1 MHWVLILMMTGGYGG
16 SSPAVGFHDF
26 GDEIACAVAGVNAKD
41 TQTKEYYHV
50 EWRCVPSQTPSYD
63 KP

>member
-26 GDEIACAVAGVNAKD
+26 ADEIACAVAGVNAKNAY
-41 TQTKEYYHV
+41 TYQHI
-50 EWRCVPSQTPSYD
+50 EWVCVPSQTP
-63 KP
+63 PAH